1 MKRKLP
7 TAVEL
12 AQIAASL
19 PVKSSERES
28 VQKAVALFWESED
41 ILAELKER
49 MADPDDLLLEYR
61 SQEAITKLIEE
72 VDEADSIHLITWET
86 NRAKCPAREFF
97 SKKGFVM
104 ESPKTVIKN
113 ILELGGQ
120 GAELLIERAKLETS
134 KGILYAFPAKLLER
148 VAAVRK
154 KKKSEAVSKGHKARP
169 EKKSVKKKPPRQ
181 EKKSGKKKATRS
193 RSKQK

>member
-19 PVKSSERES
+19 PGNSSERER
-28 VQKAVALFWESED
+28 VQKAVALIWESED

-49 MADPDDLLLEYR
+49 VSDPSDLLLEYR

-72 VDEADSIHLITWET
+72 VDETDSIHLITWET

-104 ESPKTVIKN
+104 ETPKTVIKN
-113 ILELGGQ
+113 IRRFGGR
-120 GAELLIERAKLETS
+120 GAENRIEQAKRKTS
-134 KGILYAFPAKLLER
+134 KGTLYAFPIKLLER
-148 VAAVRK
+148 VVAIRK
-154 KKKSEAVSKGHKARP
+154 KKKSEEVSKGHKAR
-169 EKKSVKKKPPRQ
+169 Q
-181 EKKSGKKKATRS
+181 EK
-193 RSKQK
+193 